1 MALPPSEFCDLL
13 LSEAKRTHPFLHH
26 PLYHMVFQGELTKAQ
41 LQNIIKQQGCFYLDT
56 LRHAAW
62 KIISVG
68 GYSPTLED
76 LEQQRALIPLVV
88 AEGGE
93 DMVGGKTTAH
103 ALLFVRLAE
112 RLGISKE
119 ELFNTDYLPT
129 TVIEKNELFL
139 LQRSSIL
146 EALCGGNIATES
158 IHNTHCQKMAIAL
171 ETRYGVPREALEF
184 YYVHVEVE
192 KDHEERAVRIL
203 EKIAVNDEQ
212 QARGLLALRR
222 AITARRI
229 FADGAYGALV
239 KSPRSCLCPRW

>member
-1 MALPPSEFCDLL
+1 MAVSPLEFCKKLL
-13 LSEAKRTHPFLHH
+13 EEAKRMHPFLHH
-26 PLYHMVFQGELTKAQ
+26 PLYYRIFRGELSKNQ
-41 LQNIIKQQGCFYLDT
+41 LCEIIKQQGCFYLDT

-62 KIISVG
+62 KIVSVG
-68 GYSPTLED
+68 GYTPTIED

-103 ALLFVRLAE
+103 SLLFVRLAE
-112 RLGISKE
+112 SLGIAKE
-119 ELFNTDYLPT
+119 ELFRTAYLPT
-129 TVIEKNELFL
+129 TVIEKDELFL

-171 ETRYGVPREALEF
+171 GTHYGVPREALEF

-192 KDHEERAVRIL
+192 KDHEERAVHIL

-229 FADGAYGALV
+229 FADGAYEAFV
-239 KSPRSCLCPRW
+239 KV